1 VAAKLSNKKNY
12 IDQKKCGEQSE
23 SESESECYKVVKLS
37 NKKKYSENKKSQINA
52 LNNEQKKNGGQSE
65 SECSKV
71 VTEKYVQWQYS
82 KVEKNNGI
90 FITITTIIM
99 ILITI
104 YLLLL

>member
-1 VAAKLSNKKNY
+1 
-12 IDQKKCGEQSE
+12 
-23 SESESECYKVVKLS
+23 
-37 NKKKYSENKKSQINA
+37 
-52 LNNEQKKNGGQSE
+52 
-65 SECSKV
+65 